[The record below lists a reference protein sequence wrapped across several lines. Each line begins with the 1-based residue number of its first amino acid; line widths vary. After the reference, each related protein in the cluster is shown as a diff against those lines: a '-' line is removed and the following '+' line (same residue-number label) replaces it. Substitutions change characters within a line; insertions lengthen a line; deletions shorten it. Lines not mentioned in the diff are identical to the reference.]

1 MKAKYARLIR
11 IGINAR
17 CVPYTSFGT
26 PDEPQKYGT
35 GIDSRRLLEFMRS
48 RDIARSALTERAYWR
63 TAPWVSRRLGARR

>member
-17 CVPYTSFGT
+17 CVPYTSHG
-26 PDEPQKYGT
+26 EKQELGT
-35 GIDSRRLLEFMRS
+35 GINSRRLLEFMRS